1 MADRR
6 RWTILAVGTLAQA
19 AACSFVYGIPMLLPA
34 FNNAGIG
41 LFSASLLVDAPTV
54 GLLLALYAWGAVADG
69 RGERLVIV
77 VGVAAAAIALVAAA
91 AVPALWLTGVLLG
104 IAGAGGA
111 SAFSAG
117 WTASASGR
125 LVMGWFPAKERGLA
139 MGTRQTA
146 QPIGVAIAAL
156 VLPPVA
162 HHGGI
167 GWALLV
173 LAAMCAA
180 AAAAVFL
187 LASDPPRP
195 AVSEQTAPVSSPYR
209 GSRMLVRI
217 HIASSLLVVPQMA
230 MSVFTLVYL
239 VGQRGWDPSAAGRL
253 IFVFQFV
260 GAAGRVGCGIWTDR
274 VGSRLRPMRQLAV
287 MSAVLMLC
295 LALGAATHAGWIVVV
310 FGLSAVVTVADNGMA
325 FTSVAELAGRDWSGR
340 ALGAHNTVQNLA
352 VVATPPVLATVID
365 HASYGLAF
373 ALVAVPPLIAVVVT
387 PVTAERHRVSEA
399 SSGSPN
405 L

>member
-1 MADRR
+1 MAARR

-19 AACSFVYGIPMLLPA
+19 AACAFVYGIPMLLPA
-34 FNNAGIG
+34 FNNAGAG
-41 LFSASLLVDAPTV
+41 LFSASLLVDAPTI
-54 GLLLALYAWGAVADG
+54 GLLLALYAWGAVADR
-69 RGERLVIV
+69 RGERLVIAI
-77 VGVAAAAIALVAAA
+77 GVAAAAVALVAAA
-91 AVPALWLTGVLLG
+91 AVPTLWLTGVLLG

-111 SAFSAG
+111 SAFSA
-117 WTASASGR
+117 SGR
-125 LVMGWFPAKERGLA
+125 LVMGWFPTTERGLA

-146 QPIGVAIAAL
+146 QPVGVAIAAL

-167 GWALLV
+167 GGALLV
-173 LAAMCAA
+173 LATMCAA
-180 AAAAVFL
+180 AAVAVFL

-195 AVSEQTAPVSSPYR
+195 VSEQAAPVSSPYR
-209 GSRMLVRI
+209 GSRTLLRI
-217 HIASSLLVVPQMA
+217 HAASSLLVVPQMA

-287 MSAVLMLC
+287 MSAVLMAC
-295 LALGAATHAGWIVVV
+295 LALGAATHAGWIVLV

-325 FTSVAELAGRDWSGR
+325 FTSVAEFAGRDWSGR

-352 VVATPPVLATVID
+352 AVATPPVLATVIGQ
-365 HASYGLAF
+365 ASYGLAF
-373 ALVAVPPLIAVVVT
+373 ALVAVPPLVAILVT
-387 PVTAERHRVSEA
+387 PVTAEKLQVTGA

-405 L
+405 P

>member
-1 MADRR
+1 MAARR

-19 AACSFVYGIPMLLPA
+19 AACAFVYGIPMLLPA
-34 FNNAGIG
+34 FNNAGVG
-41 LFSASLLVDAPTV
+41 LFSASLLVDAPTI
-54 GLLLALYAWGAVADG
+54 GLLLALYAWGAVADR

-77 VGVAAAAIALVAAA
+77 VGVAAAAVALVAAA
-91 AVPALWLTGVLLG
+91 TVPTLWLTGVLLG

-111 SAFSAG
+111 SAFSA
-117 WTASASGR
+117 SGR
-125 LVMGWFPAKERGLA
+125 LVMGWFPATERGLA

-146 QPIGVAIAAL
+146 QPVGVAIAAL

-162 HHGGI
+162 HHSGI
-167 GWALLV
+167 GGALLV
-173 LAAMCAA
+173 LATMCAA
-180 AAAAVFL
+180 AAVAVFL

-195 AVSEQTAPVSSPYR
+195 AVSEQAAQVSSPYR
-209 GSRMLVRI
+209 GSRTLLRI
-217 HIASSLLVVPQMA
+217 HAASSLLVVPQMA

-274 VGSRLRPMRQLAV
+274 VGSRLRPMRQLAA
-287 MSAVLMLC
+287 MSAVLMSC
-295 LALGAATHAGWIVVV
+295 LALGAATHADWIVVV

-325 FTSVAELAGRDWSGR
+325 FTSVAEFAGRDWAGR

-352 VVATPPVLATVID
+352 AVATPPVLATVIG

-373 ALVAVPPLIAVVVT
+373 ALVAVPPLVAILVT
-387 PVTAERHRVSEA
+387 PVTAEKLQVTAA

-405 L
+405 P

>member
-19 AACSFVYGIPMLLPA
+19 AACAFVYGIPMLLPA
-34 FNNAGIG
+34 FNNAGVG
-41 LFSASLLVDAPTV
+41 LFSASLLVDAPTI
-54 GLLLALYAWGAVADG
+54 GLLLALYAWGAVADR

-77 VGVAAAAIALVAAA
+77 VGVAAAAVALVAAA
-91 AVPALWLTGVLLG
+91 TVPTLWLTGVLLG

-111 SAFSAG
+111 SAFSA
-117 WTASASGR
+117 SGR
-125 LVMGWFPAKERGLA
+125 LVMGWFPATERGLA

-146 QPIGVAIAAL
+146 QPVGVAIAAL

-162 HHGGI
+162 HHSGI
-167 GWALLV
+167 GGALLV
-173 LAAMCAA
+173 LATMCAA
-180 AAAAVFL
+180 AAVAVFL

-195 AVSEQTAPVSSPYR
+195 AVSEQAAQVSSPYR
-209 GSRMLVRI
+209 GSRTLLRI
-217 HIASSLLVVPQMA
+217 HAASSLLVVPQMA

-274 VGSRLRPMRQLAV
+274 VGSRLRPMRQLAA
-287 MSAVLMLC
+287 MSAVLMSC

-325 FTSVAELAGRDWSGR
+325 FTSVAEFAGRDWAGR

-352 VVATPPVLATVID
+352 AVATPPVLATVIG

-373 ALVAVPPLIAVVVT
+373 ALVAVPPLVAILVT
-387 PVTAERHRVSEA
+387 PVTAEKLQVTAA

-405 L
+405 P